1 MRINGVK
8 EQRASRLAIGAA
20 GLWVMAVLAGC
31 ATTQQVKVADKPPV
45 YCPFLG
51 NDVCS
56 KLTPSTTPGRF
67 SSAAAG
73 GGEDAVMGLR
83 YVNPNARWTEYKKVI
98 IGPVSFWGGD
108 DTRVSKAD
116 QLALTNY
123 FTKAL
128 NDALSQKFQVVDKP
142 GPGVM
147 EVQIAIDDI
156 GKATPVL
163 RTVSMVIPQARALA
177 TLKYVA
183 TGTYAFVGS
192 AQAEGKVVDS
202 VTGQVLAAG
211 VDKRVGGGSI
221 KTAAQWQ
228 LGDAENAM
236 TAWSKQLADRLSS
249 WTSGTA
255 PS

>member
-1 MRINGVK
+1 MK
-8 EQRASRLAIGAA
+8 ATFQSR
-20 GLWVMAVLAGC
+20 VLASIS
-31 ATTQQVKVADKPPV
+31 AVVLALLIRAAAPAVAADKKPNIV
-45 YCPFLG
+45 
-51 NDVCS
+51 VI
-56 KLTPSTTPGRF
+56 
-67 SSAAAG
+67 
-73 GGEDAVMGLR
+73 MG
-83 YVNPNARWTEYKKVI
+83 
-98 IGPVSFWGGD
+98 
-108 DTRVSKAD
+108 
-116 QLALTNY
+116 
-123 FTKAL
+123 
-128 NDALSQKFQVVDKP
+128 
-142 GPGVM
+142 
-147 EVQIAIDDI
+147 DDI

>member
-1 MRINGVK
+1 MRKNSVK
-8 EQRASRLAIGAA
+8 KQRGSRLAVGVT
-20 GLWVMAVLAGC
+20 GLWAIAVLAGC
-31 ATTQQVKVADKPPV
+31 ATTQQVKVTDQPQAH
-45 YCPFLG
+45 CPFLG
-51 NDVCS
+51 SDVCA
-56 KLTPSTTPGRF
+56 KLTPSNTPGRF
-67 SSAAAG
+67 SAAAVG
-73 GGEDAVMGLR
+73 RGDSVMGLR

-98 IGPVSFWGGD
+98 IAPVSFWGGD
-108 DTRVSKAD
+108 DTKVSKAD

-128 NDALSQKFQVVDKP
+128 NDALSQKFQVVDQP

-147 EVQIAIDDI
+147 EIQVAIDDI

-177 TLKYVA
+177 TLKYAA

-211 VDKRVGGGSI
+211 VDKRVGGGSVV
-221 KTAAQWQ
+221 TAAQWQ

-236 TAWSKQLADRLSS
+236 TAWSNQLGSRLSS

>member
-1 MRINGVK
+1 GATSCT
-8 EQRASRLAIGAA
+8 RAFNAA
-20 GLWVMAVLAGC
+20 VSPKCQEVE
-31 ATTQQVKVADKPPV
+31 
-45 YCPFLG
+45 
-51 NDVCS
+51 N
-56 KLTPSTTPGRF
+56 
-67 SSAAAG
+67 AG
-73 GGEDAVMGLR
+73 GGVM
-83 YVNPNARWTEYKKVI
+83 A
-98 IGPVSFWGGD
+98 
-108 DTRVSKAD
+108 
-116 QLALTNY
+116 
-123 FTKAL
+123 
-128 NDALSQKFQVVDKP
+128 
-142 GPGVM
+142 
-147 EVQIAIDDI
+147 VQIAIDDV
-156 GKATPVL
+156 GKAAPVL

-177 TLKYVA
+177 TLKYAA

-255 PS
+255 PSGP